1 MCVVAF
7 FIGENMNNK
16 YMELAIELAKQ
27 AESEDEVPVGCVIV
41 LNDEV
46 IATGYNTREQ
56 DNHVLSHA
64 EINAIKEANQ
74 KLDSWRLEDCEL
86 YVTLEPCIMCAG
98 AITQARIKKVVY
110 GASDPKGGAYGS
122 VVDVSSLPKL
132 NHYPEV
138 VSGILKEESETLLK
152 SYFKSKRKKKGFIS

>member
-1 MCVVAF
+1 
-7 FIGENMNNK
+7 
-16 YMELAIELAKQ
+16 MELAMQLAKQ

-46 IATGYNTREQ
+46 IATGYNTREK

-64 EINAIKEANQ
+64 EVNAIKEANQ
-74 KLDSWRLEDCEL
+74 KLSSWRLEDCEL

-98 AITQARIKKVVY
+98 AITQARIKKVYY

-122 VVDVSSLPKL
+122 VVDVSLLPKL

-138 VSGILKEESETLLK
+138 TGGILKVESETLLK
-152 SYFKSKRKKKGFIS
+152 SYFKSKRKKKDSIS